1 MRDARKG
8 APIDAAR
15 SKQNVTSSRRGDF
28 LCECGDSLC
37 PENVPLT
44 VEEYDELHARG
55 PRLALAPGHEP
66 SLEDRCT
73 ECGGRRPA

>member
-8 APIDAAR
+8 APIDAVR
-15 SKQNVTSSRRGDF
+15 QPDVNSSRRGDF

-37 PENVPLT
+37 PERVPLT
-44 VEEYDELHARG
+44 VEEYDELPARG
-55 PRLALAPGHEP
+55 PGLALAPGHEP
-66 SLEDRCT
+66 SLEERCR